1 VPDFWRSSGY
11 HLLAT
16 DADGWLRAS
25 DDFLRAYMLR
35 PELVPVED
43 SCAEELRL
51 HQELLEQPRLEVAST
66 RLDRLA
72 DPDARDNYRAVLR
85 FRDRL
90 TARPTVEATYLDLV
104 RDGLEG
110 IPPLFLDQ
118 LAHVILRHAL
128 EGCADPFRLR
138 AAELLFREQRVTIQD
153 DAIMLADE
161 ETVAMHAS
169 GPGGGQG
176 GGQEFGSLGR
186 LLLDSDVA
194 LRDVELDVMDEANA
208 HAYWQRSDRF
218 DWVLDLGFTRPG
230 LDALC
235 RVLETWVRHL
245 LGVEVGIQ
253 PVQKISDE
261 RWVWHV
267 GLDVEASG
275 LLNDIYE
282 GRAVDETRLA
292 RLLSLFR
299 LEFRDA
305 DAMLARVRG
314 RPVYLGLAMS
324 ESQRVKL
331 KPQNLLLNLPFARA
345 A

>member
-35 PELVPVED
+35 PELVPVEN

-90 TARPTVEATYLDLV
+90 VAGPTVEGAYLDLV
-104 RDGLEG
+104 RAGLQG

-128 EGCADPFRLR
+128 EGSADPFRLR

-161 ETVAMHAS
+161 ETVAMLAS
-169 GPGGGQG
+169 GPGGGRG
-176 GGQEFGSLGR
+176 GGQEFGSLGG

-194 LRDVELDVMDEANA
+194 LRDVELDVMDDANA

-218 DWVLDLGFTRPG
+218 DWVLDVGFTRPG

-235 RVLETWVRHL
+235 RVLEAWVRHL
-245 LGVEVGIQ
+245 MGVEVGIQ

-261 RWVWHV
+261 YWVWHV

-275 LLNDIYE
+275 LLNDLYE
-282 GRAVDETRLA
+282 GREVDETRLA
-292 RLLSLFR
+292 RLLGLFR
-299 LEFRDA
+299 LEFRDP

>member
-1 VPDFWRSSGY
+1 
-11 HLLAT
+11 
-16 DADGWLRAS
+16 
-25 DDFLRAYMLR
+25 M
-35 PELVPVED
+35 
-43 SCAEELRL
+43 
-51 HQELLEQPRLEVAST
+51 
-66 RLDRLA
+66 
-72 DPDARDNYRAVLR
+72 
-85 FRDRL
+85 
-90 TARPTVEATYLDLV
+90 

-253 PVQKISDE
+253 PVQKITDE

-275 LLNDIYE
+275 LLNDLYE
-282 GRAVDETRLA
+282 GREVDETRLA

>member
-1 VPDFWRSSGY
+1 MPDFWRSSGF
-11 HLLAT
+11 HLLET
-16 DADGWLRAS
+16 GADGWLRPS
-25 DDFLRAYMLR
+25 DDFLRAYLLR
-35 PELVPVED
+35 PELVPVAE

-51 HQELLEQPRLEVAST
+51 HQELLEQPRLEIAAA
-66 RLDRLA
+66 RLERLA
-72 DPDARDNYRAVLR
+72 DPDARDNYRAILR

-90 TARPTVEATYLDLV
+90 LACGTVEAAYLDLV
-104 RDGLEG
+104 RRGLEG

-128 EGCADPFRLR
+128 ADCADPFRLR
-138 AAELLFREQRVTIQD
+138 AAELLFREQQVTIQD
-153 DAIMLADE
+153 GAIMLADE
-161 ETVAMHAS
+161 ETVSMHAS
-169 GPGGGQG
+169 GGQV
-176 GGQEFGSLGR
+176 GSRGH
-186 LLLDSDVA
+186 LLLDSDTA
-194 LRDVELDVMDEANA
+194 LRNVELDVMDETNA
-208 HAYWQRSDRF
+208 QAYWQRSDRF
-218 DWVLDLGFTRPG
+218 DWVLDIGFTRPG

-245 LGVEVGIQ
+245 VAVEVGIQ

-261 RWVWHV
+261 RWIWHL
-267 GLDVEASG
+267 GLDVEASR
-275 LLNDIYE
+275 LLNDLYE
-282 GRAVDETRLA
+282 GREVGEERLA

-314 RPVYLGLAMS
+314 RPVYLGLAMTS
-324 ESQRVKL
+324 AQRLKL